1 MADLRVR
8 YGGLE
13 FKNPIIAVAG
23 PLGRTYQA
31 LKKSI
36 EAGVSAVTLKSCNAK
51 PPPGLSPKP
60 GSHVYPKPAHLFLRK
75 YGLPKVMINWEG
87 VPADFSAAMEAELI
101 ERIRPLAEEHGVR
114 IIANMHPDPMYIEN
128 TEIFRDDLRILME
141 SGPDLIEICPCPYHF
156 PLELTSPDRIA
167 VNAPAMS
174 QVMGGIYDI
183 AMEEA
188 DIPVIVKSS
197 GLVFA
202 NTYDD
207 LEERGISCFHVA
219 EGPLVYGTVVDVET
233 MKPVAPGPAVMMYG
247 TLRRPILNL
256 MTARTK
262 ALGDVK
268 LIGAGGV
275 WNARDCVE
283 RMMCGATLVGMH
295 TAIQYHGHKRYGEVI
310 SGLSDFLDRKGLTP
324 EEIIGAAVDDI
335 VSDEAHEAFMREHD
349 ISDEDIRP
357 VIDMERCNG
366 CKLCANCIHAGI
378 EMEGDTPVLHLENC
392 VRCGICESICPVEA
406 ITLERVKEV
415 VK

>member
-1 MADLRVR
+1 M
-8 YGGLE
+8 
-13 FKNPIIAVAG
+13 
-23 PLGRTYQA
+23 
-31 LKKSI
+31 
-36 EAGVSAVTLKSCNAK
+36 
-51 PPPGLSPKP
+51 
-60 GSHVYPKPAHLFLRK
+60 
-75 YGLPKVMINWEG
+75 
-87 VPADFSAAMEAELI
+87 
-101 ERIRPLAEEHGVR
+101 
-114 IIANMHPDPMYIEN
+114 
-128 TEIFRDDLRILME
+128 
-141 SGPDLIEICPCPYHF
+141 
-156 PLELTSPDRIA
+156 
-167 VNAPAMS
+167 
-174 QVMGGIYDI
+174 
-183 AMEEA
+183 
-188 DIPVIVKSS
+188 IVKSS

-219 EGPLVYGTVVDVET
+219 EGPLVYGTVVDIGT

-262 ALGDVK
+262 ALGDVE

-310 SGLSDFLDRKGLTP
+310 SGLSDFLDGKGLTP
-324 EEIIGAAVDDI
+324 AEIIGAAVDDI

-357 VIDMERCNG
+357 VIDMDRCNG